1 MTRFFTVAV
10 GAIALHVVDDNFL
23 QPNAGTSAGDHLVSG
38 LVPLT
43 VLALL
48 AALYPRVRAG
58 AQATIALM
66 LGPLGLIAGAEAV
79 RSLGA
84 AGLNGDDFTGLLAMA
99 AGAVLIGLGVVT
111 LWRSRRVD
119 DRLVRRYARRAGLT
133 VLGLLLTVQ
142 VVFPL
147 MLSYGFTHVSRPLE
161 PVRDLG
167 VPHERLT
174 LTTSDGLKLAAMY
187 VPSKNGAAVIAFPNR
202 NGVQP
207 HARMLARNGYG
218 VLMLD
223 RRGEGGSEGDPHSF
237 GWTFDK
243 DLEAAIEYLSRR
255 PDVEPGRIG
264 GYGKSVGGEMMLQV
278 AAQDDR
284 IAAVVSEGAGAR
296 MQSEEM
302 EDATTLDRW
311 LYRLHYE
318 VKYRSLE
325 VFSNTSQPDD
335 LTDLI
340 PRIAPRPVFLINAAH
355 GEVDDKTPE
364 YLAAARGPVRHWEVP
379 EGRHTDG
386 IEVMPEE
393 YERRVVG
400 FFDETL

>member
-1 MTRFFTVAV
+1 MTPIFTVAV
-10 GAIALHVVDDNFL
+10 AVIALHVVDDNFL

-38 LVPLT
+38 LVPLAM
-43 VLALL
+43 LALL
-48 AALYPRVRAG
+48 AFLYPRLRAG
-58 AQATIALM
+58 AQATTALI
-66 LGPLGLIAGAEAV
+66 LGPLGLVAGAEAI
-79 RSLGA
+79 RSLGST
-84 AGLNGDDFTGLLAMA
+84 GLNGDDYTGMLALV
-99 AGAVLIGLGVVT
+99 AGAVLIGLGLVT
-111 LWRSRRVD
+111 LWRSRHVD
-119 DRLVRRYARRAGLT
+119 DRLWRRYARRAGFAALAYMIAM
-133 VLGLLLTVQ
+133 Q
-142 VVFPL
+142 VVMPL
-147 MLSYGFTHVSRPLE
+147 MLSYGYTHVSRPLE
-161 PVRDLG
+161 QVKDLG
-167 VPHERLT
+167 IPHERLT
-174 LTTSDGLKLAAMY
+174 LTTDDGLKLAAMY
-187 VPSKNGAAVIAFPNR
+187 VPSRNGAAVIAFPNR
-202 NGVQP
+202 NGVQD

-243 DLEAAIEYLSRR
+243 DLDAAIDYLSRR

-278 AAQDDR
+278 AAQDSR
-284 IAAVVSEGAGAR
+284 LAAVVSEGAGAR

-302 EDATTLDRW
+302 DDAPEFQRW
-311 LYRLHYE
+311 FNRVHYE

-325 VFSNTSQPDD
+325 VFSNASQPDD

-364 YLAAARGPVRHWEVP
+364 YLASAEGPVRHWEVP
-379 EGRHTDG
+379 KGNHTDG
-386 IEVMPEE
+386 IDVMPEE

>member
-1 MTRFFTVAV
+1 MPKLFALAI
-10 GAIALHVVDDNFL
+10 GAIALHVIDDNFL

-38 LVPLT
+38 LVPLAA
-43 VLALL
+43 LALL
-48 AALYPRVRAG
+48 VLLYPRLRDGARA
-58 AQATIALM
+58 TMALIV
-66 LGPLGLIAGAEAV
+66 GPVGLVTGAEAV
-79 RSLGA
+79 RSIQTT
-84 AGLNGDDFTGLLAMA
+84 GLNGDDYTGLLALA
-99 AGAVLIGLGVVT
+99 AGAVLVGLGVVT
-111 LWRSRRVD
+111 LWRSRKLD
-119 DRLVRRYARRAGLT
+119 DRWPWRYVRRA
-133 VLGLLLTVQ
+133 LLTAAAYMIAMQ
-142 VVFPL
+142 VVFPM
-147 MLSYGFTHVSRPLE
+147 MLSYGFTHVSRPDE
-161 PVRDLG
+161 PVKDLG
-167 VPHERLT
+167 VAHEDLT

-202 NGVQP
+202 NGVQD

-243 DLEAAIEYLSRR
+243 DIEAAIDYLEGR

-264 GYGKSVGGEMMLQV
+264 GYGKSVGGEMMLHT
-278 AAQDDR
+278 AAEDDR
-284 IAAVVSEGAGAR
+284 LAAVVSEGAGAR
-296 MQSEEM
+296 VISEEM
-302 EDATTLDRW
+302 ADAPELQRW
-311 LYRLHYE
+311 LYRVHYE

-325 VFSNTSQPDD
+325 VFSNTAQPDD
-335 LTDLI
+335 LTELI

-379 EGRHTDG
+379 KGNHTDG